1 MLLFVLLLR
10 ISKHLYLKLN
20 VFVTQSCQIFNFV
33 HLIVTTSVALQ
44 LYVIFHPLLT
54 SHLFP
59 PFLFAPVP
67 LLAIYE
73 PSCEAY
79 KHLGRSS
86 DTYWIDPDSS
96 GPLGPFKVNCNMTGV
111 CVCAGEPMGV
121 LSPAVCLLSMCV
133 CVCGGTHVCVCACTL
148 FCPDQILPK
157 SPALLIFNLRQQHS

>member
-1 MLLFVLLLR
+1 MVLFVLLLR

-20 VFVTQSCQIFNFV
+20 VFVTQSCQIFNFVV

-111 CVCAGEPMGV
+111 CVCVRAS
-121 LSPAVCLLSMCV
+121 LWVCFRLRCVSCLCV
-133 CVCGGTHVCVCACTL
+133 CAHVCVCACTL